1 MLGFFRRL
9 INSKVGII
17 VTFITLGI
25 IALAFA
31 AGDVSNI
38 RNVGLGALSG
48 NDVATIGKTK
58 ITVDELRQRAQQEID
73 QARQQQPG
81 IDAKQYL
88 AAGGLEAAVQQL
100 ITTVGLAEF
109 GRENGMVVSK
119 RLVDGQ
125 IASIPALQGP
135 NGKFDETLYRRI
147 LAERR
152 LTDAQ
157 IRQDIAR
164 DVLVRQLTAPTIGA
178 TTVGQQLAL
187 PYASLLLEKR
197 AGEVGIVPV
206 SALPQGPAPTAQD
219 IQSFYGRNLAR
230 YRVPERRTIRYAVVT
245 PAQLA
250 AQSIPTEAEI
260 AQAYQKN
267 RADYQATEKRV
278 VTQVTLADQASADA
292 LAAKVRGGTSI
303 ADAARA
309 VGLEA
314 STLPA
319 LDKAGLAAQAS
330 PALADAAFAAAKG
343 AVVGPVRGAIGF
355 VVARVDSIDQVA
367 GRSLDQVRAQLTA
380 DLAKQKTQA
389 ALAALHDKL
398 DDALS
403 GGATFD
409 EVIADAKLSPK
420 TSPALAQ
427 GAVDPLNPAA
437 KPDPALVPLIAAGF
451 AADDGDAP
459 QLVQTG
465 TDGSFAVVA
474 LGQTQPAAPRP
485 LADVRNQV
493 VADLIADR
501 RRQSARTIANA
512 VLAKVKGGMSLAQAL
527 RASGAS
533 LPAPQPVNASRA
545 DVLQAQGRN
554 PALALLFSVPQ
565 GQARLLEAP
574 GDAGWLIVK
583 TDRIE
588 RGNAA
593 GNAAAIAAARG
604 GLSRSMGGEYAEQ
617 FARAARAAIGTK
629 VDQRAIARVRADLAG
644 DTPAGAQ

>member
-1 MLGFFRRL
+1 
-9 INSKVGII
+9 
-17 VTFITLGI
+17 
-25 IALAFA
+25 
-31 AGDVSNI
+31 
-38 RNVGLGALSG
+38 
-48 NDVATIGKTK
+48 
-58 ITVDELRQRAQQEID
+58 
-73 QARQQQPG
+73 
-81 IDAKQYL
+81 
-88 AAGGLEAAVQQL
+88 
-100 ITTVGLAEF
+100 
-109 GRENGMVVSK
+109 
-119 RLVDGQ
+119 
-125 IASIPALQGP
+125 
-135 NGKFDETLYRRI
+135 
-147 LAERR
+147 
-152 LTDAQ
+152 
-157 IRQDIAR
+157 
-164 DVLVRQLTAPTIGA
+164 
-178 TTVGQQLAL
+178 
-187 PYASLLLEKR
+187 
-197 AGEVGIVPV
+197 
-206 SALPQGPAPTAQD
+206 
-219 IQSFYGRNLAR
+219 
-230 YRVPERRTIRYAVVT
+230 VPERRTIRYAVVT

-588 RGNAA
+588 RGNAT

>member
-58 ITVDELRQRAQQEID
+58 ITVDELRQRAQQEIE

-206 SALPQGPAPTAQD
+206 SALPQGPAPTAQE

>member
-9 INSKVGII
+9 INSKVGLI
-17 VTFITLGI
+17 VTFITLGV

-48 NDVATIGKTK
+48 NDVATIGKAK
-58 ITVDELRQRAQQEID
+58 ITVDDLRQRAQQEIE

-81 IDAKQYL
+81 VDAKQYL

-100 ITTVGLAEF
+100 VTTVGLAEF

-197 AGEVGIVPV
+197 AGEIGIVPL

-230 YRVPERRTIRYAVVT
+230 YRVPERRSVRYAVVT
-245 PAQLA
+245 PAQMA
-250 AQSIPTEAEI
+250 AQSTPTEAEI

-267 RADYQATEKRV
+267 RAEYQATEKRI
-278 VTQVTLADQASADA
+278 VTQVTLADQASANA

-319 LDKAGLAAQAS
+319 LDKAGLAAQTS

-343 AVVGPVRGAIGF
+343 AVIGPVKGAIGF

-403 GGATFD
+403 GGSTFD
-409 EVIADAKLSPK
+409 EVIADAKLK
-420 TSPALAQ
+420 AQTSPALAQ
-427 GAVDPLNPAA
+427 GAVDPLKPAA
-437 KPDPALVPLIAAGF
+437 KPDPALVPLIAAAF
-451 AADDGDAP
+451 AAEDGDAP

-485 LADVRNQV
+485 LAEVRDRV
-493 VADLIADR
+493 IADLIADR
-501 RRQSARTIANA
+501 RRQSARTIASA

-527 RASGAS
+527 RASGVS
-533 LPAPQPVNASRA
+533 LPAPQPVNATRS

-593 GNAAAIAAARG
+593 GNTAAIAAARG
-604 GLSRSMGGEYAEQ
+604 GLARSMGGEYAEQ

-629 VDQRAIARVRADLAG
+629 IDQRAIARVRADLAG

>member
-58 ITVDELRQRAQQEID
+58 ITVDELRQRAQQEIE

-206 SALPQGPAPTAQD
+206 SALPQGPAPTAQE

-527 RASGAS
+527 RALGAS

-629 VDQRAIARVRADLAG
+629 IDQRAIARVRADLAG

>member
-206 SALPQGPAPTAQD
+206 SALPQGPAPTAQE

-292 LAAKVRGGTSI
+292 LATKVRGGTSI

>member
-9 INSKVGII
+9 INSKVGLI

-48 NDVATIGKTK
+48 NDVATIGKAK
-58 ITVDELRQRAQQEID
+58 ITVDELRQRAQQEIE

-81 IDAKQYL
+81 LDAKQYL
-88 AAGGLEAAVQQL
+88 AAGGLDAAVQQL

-206 SALPQGPAPTAQD
+206 SALPQGPAPTAQE

-230 YRVPERRTIRYAVVT
+230 YRLPERRSVRYAVVT
-245 PAQLA
+245 PARLA
-250 AQSIPTEAEI
+250 AQSTPTEAEI

-267 RADYQATEKRV
+267 RAQYQATEKRV

-314 STLPA
+314 ATLPA

-330 PALADAAFAAAKG
+330 PALADAAFAAGKG
-343 AVVGPVRGAIGF
+343 AVIGPVKGAIGF
-355 VVARVDSIDQVA
+355 VVARVDSIEQIA
-367 GRSLDQVRAQLTA
+367 GRSLDQVRAQLAA

-409 EVIADAKLSPK
+409 EVIADAKLTPQ

-427 GAVDPLNPAA
+427 GGVDPLNPAA
-437 KPDPALVPLIAAGF
+437 KPDPALAPLIAAGF
-451 AADDGDAP
+451 AAEDGDSP

-474 LGQTQPAAPRP
+474 VGQTQPAAPRP

-512 VLAKVKGGMSLAQAL
+512 VLAKVKAGMPLAQAL
-527 RASGAS
+527 RASGVS
-533 LPAPQPVNASRA
+533 LPAPQPVSASRG

-588 RGNAA
+588 RGNAT

-629 VDQRAIARVRADLAG
+629 VDPRAIARVRADLAG
-644 DTPAGAQ
+644 DTPAGGQ

>member
-644 DTPAGAQ
+644 ETPAGAQ

>member
-206 SALPQGPAPTAQD
+206 SALPQGPAPTAQE

-278 VTQVTLADQASADA
+278 VTQVTLADQTSADA

-330 PALADAAFAAAKG
+330 PALADATFAAAKG

>member
-206 SALPQGPAPTAQD
+206 SALPQGPAPTAQE

>member
-48 NDVATIGKTK
+48 NDVATIGKTQ

>member
-206 SALPQGPAPTAQD
+206 SALPQGPAPTAQE

-533 LPAPQPVNASRA
+533 LPAPQLVNASRA